1 MTVSDIHTFIRRP
14 IAPVRDRVRFAW
26 ARWGSVSVITIWSLL
41 VVIATVQRGVLSQEH
56 TTWPIFRQSY
66 SHLLAGT
73 DLYLYYP
80 TEQGTGP
87 ADLFKYSPTWA
98 FLYGAFS
105 PLPFALGLLLWN
117 ALNATVLFAAV
128 RSLLPKPQATLAL
141 LIMSPWLL
149 HAVQSSSS
157 NALVA
162 GLIVMA
168 YLAMERRN
176 LWGAAF
182 AIASGALIKIFP
194 LAALSFA
201 IFRPGKVRLALAL
214 TVMFVLL
221 IALPLT
227 VVSPDSLL
235 FQYANWKRMVTL
247 DENDLVFGRSVLG
260 LMRNVSGVQLP
271 NWPAQAIGSA
281 LLLVP
286 PLLRSDR
293 WNDAGFRMRFLSS
306 LLVFAV
312 IFNHQAEHQ
321 SYIIAATG
329 VAFWF
334 VTSERRELWRVAV
347 LIGCLIGY
355 EAVPYTI
362 AWIAMM
368 VELLTASPRPV
379 RERRKDRPTERTEM
393 GDSAIPEPIAA

>member
-1 MTVSDIHTFIRRP
+1 VTVADIHTFVRRP
-14 IAPVRDRVRFAW
+14 IAPLRDRVRFAW
-26 ARWGSVSVITIWSLL
+26 ARWGGVSVITIWTLL

-117 ALNATVLFAAV
+117 ALNAAVLFAAV
-128 RSLLPKPQATLAL
+128 RALLPKPQATLAL

-182 AIASGALIKIFP
+182 SIAAGALIKIFP
-194 LAALSFA
+194 LAAVSFA
-201 IFRPGKVRLALAL
+201 LFRPGKVRFALALA
-214 TVMFVLL
+214 VMFVLL

-227 VVSPDSLL
+227 VVSTDSLL

-260 LMRNVSGVQLP
+260 LMRNMSGVPLP
-271 NWPAQAIGSA
+271 NWPAQMLGSA

-293 WNDAGFRMRFLSS
+293 WNDAAFRMRFLSS

-334 VTSERRELWRVAV
+334 VTSERKEFWRVAV
-347 LIGCLIGY
+347 LIGCLVGY

-362 AWIAMM
+362 AWLAMM
-368 VELLTASPRPV
+368 VELLTAAPRPV
-379 RERRKDRPTERTEM
+379 RERRKDRPTERQGER
-393 GDSAIPEPIAA
+393 GDAIPEPIAA

>member
-1 MTVSDIHTFIRRP
+1 MTVSDIGAFVRRP
-14 IAPVRDRVRFAW
+14 IARPRGRALVAW
-26 ARWGSVSVITIWSLL
+26 ERWGSVSVITIWALL

-56 TTWPIFRQSY
+56 TTWPIFRHSY
-66 SHLLAGT
+66 PHLLAGV
-73 DLYLYYP
+73 DLYGYYP
-80 TEQGTGP
+80 SEQGSGA

-98 FLYGAFS
+98 LLYGAFS
-105 PLPFALGLLLWN
+105 PFPFALGLLLWN
-117 ALNATVLFAAV
+117 TLNAVVLFAAV
-128 RSLLPKPQATLAL
+128 RALLPKPHATLAL
-141 LIMSPWLL
+141 LLMSPWLL

-168 YLAMERRN
+168 YLTMERRN

-182 AIASGALIKIFP
+182 SIAAGTLIKIFP
-194 LAALSFA
+194 LAAVSFA
-201 IFRPGKVRLALAL
+201 LFRPGKLRMALAL
-214 TVMFVLL
+214 TVTFAVM

-227 VVSPDSLL
+227 VISWDSLR
-235 FQYANWKRMVTL
+235 FQYANWERMITL

-260 LMRNVSGVQLP
+260 LVRNLSGVPLP
-271 NWPAQAIGSA
+271 NWPAQMLGSA

-286 PLLRSDR
+286 PLIRRDR
-293 WNDAGFRMRFLSS
+293 WTDAAFRLRFLSS

-329 VAFWF
+329 VAVWF
-334 VTSERRELWRVAV
+334 VTAEHRALWRVAI
-347 LIGCLIGY
+347 LAGCLIGY

-362 AWIAMM
+362 AWLVMM
-368 VELLTASPRPV
+368 LELLLASPRS
-379 RERRKDRPTERTEM
+379 RERVT
-393 GDSAIPEPIAA
+393 AAHP

>member
-1 MTVSDIHTFIRRP
+1 MTVADIHTFVRRP
-14 IAPVRDRVRFAW
+14 FAPWRDRIAFAW
-26 ARWGSVSVITIWSLL
+26 GRWGSVSVITIWVLL
-41 VVIATVQRGVLSQEH
+41 VVIATVQRGVLSQDH

-66 SHLLAGT
+66 PHLLAGS

-80 TEQGTGP
+80 SEQGTGA

-98 FLYGAFS
+98 FLYGAFW

-117 ALNATVLFAAV
+117 ALNAAVLFAAV
-128 RSLLPKPQATLAL
+128 RALLPKPQAMLAL

-168 YLAMERRN
+168 FLSMERRN

-182 AIASGALIKIFP
+182 TIAAGTLIKIFP
-194 LAALSFA
+194 LAAVSFA
-201 IFRPGKVRLALAL
+201 IFRPGKVRFALAL
-214 TVMFVLL
+214 GIVFALL

-227 VVSPDSLL
+227 VVSPESLA
-235 FQYANWKRMVTL
+235 FQYGAWKRMVTL

-271 NWPAQAIGSA
+271 NWPGQLLGSA

-286 PLLRSDR
+286 PLLRNDR
-293 WNDAGFRMRFLSS
+293 WNDAAFRLRFLSS

-334 VTSERRELWRVAV
+334 VTSERKEFWRVAV
-347 LIGCLIGY
+347 LLGCLIGY
-355 EAVPYTI
+355 EAVPYSI
-362 AWIAMM
+362 AWVAMM
-368 VELLTASPRPV
+368 VELLVASPRPGRARRQMTPRDQPAV
-379 RERRKDRPTERTEM
+379 GERE
-393 GDSAIPEPIAA
+393 AEPLAA